1 MLDYERTFKAK
12 VRSRW
17 IASEI
22 SLRQELKRLTNI
34 LKTTNVD
41 QGYSK

>member
-22 SLRQELKRLTNI
+22 SLTSVVKEIDQYLQNYKR
-34 LKTTNVD
+34 
-41 QGYSK
+41 

>member
-22 SLRQELKRLTNI
+22 SLTSAVKEI
-34 LKTTNVD
+34 D
-41 QGYSK
+41 QYL